1 MEKNG
6 LFPVRRLS
14 FWQGIRKEI
23 SRETEKE
30 TKPEHRDS
38 ATRKI
43 GSFYYFSKLSF
54 PLTTRGNSNT
64 SEIRFRHNRSY

>member
-38 ATRKI
+38 VTRDT

-54 PLTTRGNSNT
+54 PLTTRENSNT
-64 SEIRFRHNRSY
+64 SEARFRHNRSY